1 MASASWLLL
10 HILLWAKGHMQ
21 EINVTFKGL
30 VYTRDTGMEEETV
43 LKVALCVTI
52 IRVLFTACYS
62 TAHVVS
68 FDRTN

>member
-1 MASASWLLL
+1 
-10 HILLWAKGHMQ
+10 MQ

-30 VYTRDTGMEEETV
+30 VYTCDTGMEEETV